1 MSANPKS
8 IPDLEQLLELN
19 ALYIR
24 SVQQSDVAAFRQF
37 LAPEF
42 MCSNSDGSYL
52 DREQFLRAS
61 AAPAKISGLQASE
74 VDVRILGDTAV
85 IHGRT
90 SFVKP
95 DGARGGGRYTDVYQ
109 RLDGRWSCVAA
120 HVTRG

>member
-24 SVQQSDVAAFRQF
+24 SVQHSDVAAFRQF

-52 DREQFLRAS
+52 DREQFLRAA
-61 AAPAKISGLQASE
+61 AAPAKISGLEAGE

-85 IHGRT
+85 IHART

-95 DGARGGGRYTDVYQ
+95 DGTRGRGRYTDVYQ

>member
-1 MSANPKS
+1 MSANPKTT
-8 IPDLEQLLELN
+8 PDLEQLLELN

-24 SVQQSDVAAFRQF
+24 SVQHSDVAAFREF

-42 MCSNSDGSYL
+42 MCSNGDGAYL

-61 AAPAKISGLQASE
+61 AAPAAISGLAAKG

-85 IHGRT
+85 IHGFT
-90 SFVKP
+90 SYARP
-95 DGARGGGRYTDVYQ
+95 DGTSAGGCYTDVYQ
-109 RLDGRWSCVAA
+109 RRDRRWLCVAA

>member
-24 SVQQSDVAAFRQF
+24 SVQHSDVAAFRRF

-42 MCSNSDGSYL
+42 MCSNGDGSYL
-52 DREQFLRAS
+52 DREEFLRVS
-61 AAPAKISGLQASE
+61 AAPVKISGLEASE

-95 DGARGGGRYTDVYQ
+95 DGTRGGGRYTDVYQ
-109 RLDGRWSCVAA
+109 RRDGRWSCVAA

>member
-1 MSANPKS
+1 MSANPKT
-8 IPDLEQLLELN
+8 IPDLEKLLELN

-24 SVQQSDVAAFRQF
+24 SVQYSDVAAFRQF

-42 MCSNSDGSYL
+42 MCSSGDGSYL
-52 DREQFLRAS
+52 DLEQFLRTT
-61 AAPAKISGLQASE
+61 AAPVKISGLEARE

-90 SFVKP
+90 SYAKP
-95 DGARGGGRYTDVYQ
+95 DGTPGGGRYTDVYQ
-109 RLDGRWSCVAA
+109 RRNGAWVCVAA

>member
-1 MSANPKS
+1 MSANPKTT
-8 IPDLEQLLELN
+8 PDLAKLLELN

-24 SVQQSDVAAFRQF
+24 SVQHSDVAAFRQF

-42 MCSNSDGSYL
+42 MCSNGDGSYL
-52 DREQFLRAS
+52 DLEQFLS
-61 AAPAKISGLQASE
+61 VTAAAVKISGLQARE

-90 SFVKP
+90 SFAKP
-95 DGARGGGRYTDVYQ
+95 DGTPGGGRYTDVYQ
-109 RLDGRWSCVAA
+109 RRNGRWLCVAA

>member
-8 IPDLEQLLELN
+8 IPDLEQLLKLN

-24 SVQQSDVAAFRQF
+24 SVQHSDVAAFRQF
-37 LAPEF
+37 LAPQF

-52 DREQFLRAS
+52 DREQFLHAA
-61 AAPAKISGLQASE
+61 AAPVEISALEASE

-85 IHGRT
+85 IHART

-95 DGARGGGRYTDVYQ
+95 DGRPGSGRYTDVYQ

>member
-1 MSANPKS
+1 MSANPKTV
-8 IPDLEQLLELN
+8 PDLEKLLELN

-24 SVQQSDVAAFRQF
+24 SVEHADVAAFRQF

-42 MCSNSDGSYL
+42 MCSNGGGSYL
-52 DREQFLRAS
+52 DLEQFLRAS
-61 AAPAKISGLQASE
+61 APPVKISGLEAEE

-90 SFVKP
+90 SYVKP
-95 DGARGGGRYTDVYQ
+95 DGTRGRGRYTDVYQ
-109 RLDGRWSCVAA
+109 RRNGRWLCVAA

>member
-8 IPDLEQLLELN
+8 IPDLEQLLKLN

-24 SVQQSDVAAFRQF
+24 SVQHSDVAAFRQF
-37 LAPEF
+37 LAPQF
-42 MCSNSDGSYL
+42 MCSNGDGSYL
-52 DREQFLRAS
+52 DLEQFLRAT
-61 AAPAKISGLQASE
+61 AAPVEISGLEASD

-90 SFVKP
+90 SYVKP
-95 DGARGGGRYTDVYQ
+95 DGTRGSGRYTDVYQ